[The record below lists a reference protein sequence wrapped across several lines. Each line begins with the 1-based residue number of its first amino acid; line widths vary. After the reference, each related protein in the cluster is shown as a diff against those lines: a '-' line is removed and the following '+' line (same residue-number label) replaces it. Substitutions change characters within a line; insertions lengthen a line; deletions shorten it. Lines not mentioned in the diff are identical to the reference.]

1 MRHYMIA
8 AVLASSV
15 PTVAHAQ
22 QAQLR
27 PVVDIGTSIPISVR
41 VPPAMPGVDQ
51 VVRMQLEA
59 RLSRVLTGTGLA
71 SVPGGANFVMYPSIV
86 VLEERLVEGSRSM
99 VVVKL
104 DLSLFV
110 KSVSD
115 GVLFASISKVVGGA
129 GRTRSAALV
138 NAVSS
143 LQGNDP
149 DLRDFSRAARDRIL
163 DYYSQ
168 RCDQIILDAQTAA
181 QTGHVD
187 QALASLLGVPDVVT
201 DCHPAASAA
210 AVAIFSAYQRQ
221 QCESDIRKARAAMA
235 VDNFED
241 AIARVSLVDP
251 GSPCADEA
259 DQLITDIDREV
270 QAAADREAQ
279 VKLDA
284 LRAERAVIEPQ
295 IVTPDGA
302 LQRQGSLMKVIAT
315 RYFNMQPRPTIDS
328 SIYGNL

>member
-1 MRHYMIA
+1 MIA
-8 AVLASSV
+8 AVLASLV

-22 QAQLR
+22 NPRLR
-27 PVVDIGTSIPISVR
+27 PVIDIGTSIPISVR
-41 VPPAMPGVDQ
+41 VPPAMPGIDQ
-51 VVRMQLEA
+51 AVRMQLEA

-71 SVPGGANFVMYPSIV
+71 SVPGGANFVMYPSLV
-86 VLEERLVEGSRSM
+86 VLEERFVEGSRSM
-99 VVVKL
+99 MVVKL

-129 GRTRSAALV
+129 GRTRNAALV

-221 QCESDIRKARAAMA
+221 QCESGIRKARAAMA

-241 AIARVSLVDP
+241 AIAQVSLVDP

-302 LQRQGSLMKVIAT
+302 LQRQGTLMKVIAN
-315 RYFNMQPRPTIDS
+315 RYFSMEPRPAIDS

>member
-8 AVLASSV
+8 AVLASLV

-22 QAQLR
+22 NARLR
-27 PVVDIGTSIPISVR
+27 PVIDMGKSIPISVR
-41 VPPAMPGVDQ
+41 VPPAMPGIDQ
-51 VVRMQLEA
+51 AVRTQLEA

-71 SVPGGANFVMYPSIV
+71 AVPGGANFVMYPSLV
-86 VLEERLVEGSRSM
+86 VLEERIVEGSRGM
-99 VVVKL
+99 MVVKL

-129 GRTRSAALV
+129 GRTRNAALL

-149 DLRDFSRAARDRIL
+149 DLRDFSQAARDRIL

-168 RCDQIILDAQTAA
+168 RCDQIILDAETAA
-181 QTGHVD
+181 QTGNVD

-201 DCHPAASAA
+201 DCHQAASDV
-210 AVAIFSAYQRQ
+210 AVAIFISYQQQ
-221 QCESDIRKARAAMA
+221 QCESHIRGARASMA
-235 VDNFED
+235 VDNFGE
-241 AIARVSLVDP
+241 AIVQVSLVDP

-259 DQLITDIDREV
+259 DQLISDMDRDV
-270 QAAADREAQ
+270 QAGVEREALAAEQ
-279 VKLDA
+279 A
-284 LRAERAVIEPQ
+284 RRAAIKPEIASPE
-295 IVTPDGA
+295 GA
-302 LQRQGSLMKVIAT
+302 RQRQGSLMEAHAT
-315 RYFNMQPRPTIDS
+315 LYFNRQPRPAIDP